1 MDLEPVGSSAIAT
14 SGLGHPDPE
23 ALLESASLA
32 RGAVPLVDDAEIVV
46 LAVWDHCLVVAESPE
61 EGLAALAGEGPE
73 VEAGGLLITDPAQL
87 VLQRVDV
94 VDLVLGE
101 HVVGGQLQARVGDHL
116 EDDRSLEEAPRGE
129 AGDSGV

>member
-1 MDLEPVGSSAIAT
+1 MDLEPVGPSAIAT
-14 SGLGHPDPE
+14 PGLGHTDRQ
-23 ALLESASLA
+23 ALLESAGLA

-129 AGDSGV
+129 ADSGV